1 MPVWAGILIWR
12 KQQSK
17 SAAFLFTSVT
27 SPKRIAVRDV
37 IIFTQRT
44 VVPMKIQFVGKG
56 GVQMA
61 CDRKVQIPTQE
72 AAHGE
77 KT

>member
-1 MPVWAGILIWR
+1 
-12 KQQSK
+12 
-17 SAAFLFTSVT
+17 
-27 SPKRIAVRDV
+27 
-37 IIFTQRT
+37 
-44 VVPMKIQFVGKG
+44 MKIQFVGKG
-56 GVQMA
+56 SVQMA